1 MAATRPPCF
10 ICNAVEGKYK
20 CPRCEEFT
28 CSLPCSREHRDNHP
42 AVEEK
47 PKLPTSTDLAVEAQQ
62 VSPNQ
67 KPPNKLS
74 DIVDT
79 TEYKTL
85 LQRYPDL
92 EKYLWSIATATDPP
106 QPGQRGKMPR
116 KANQSWTKEEGMTNA
131 VQLVQSIKASP
142 GDVRDAIREF
152 SDLVSIFKARIQ
164 AQDDQVRKQ
173 RAEEDAQIISGLL
186 REEKS

>member
-10 ICNAVEGKYK
+10 VCNAVEGKYK
-20 CPRCEEFT
+20 CPLCEEFT

-47 PKLPTSTDLAVEAQQ
+47 PKPPTSTDLAVEAQQ

-67 KPPNKLS
+67 KLPSKLS

-106 QPGQRGKMPR
+106 QPGQRSRMPR

-164 AQDDQVRKQ
+164 EQDDQIRKQ

-186 REEKS
+186 REETS